1 VVLTS
6 IEYVANDL
14 RKKQT
19 QFRIGVI
26 SVFLTVSFITF
37 LTGLSQLS
45 NIVALKM
52 AVLSAGDFDLVIK
65 KTVDGLPRIHGDVNN
80 YNDQSEFFNLPYVS

>member
-1 VVLTS
+1 MLTS